1 MPASDEPR
9 ASTTFRRYR
18 HAYPVSRRPHPCCSA
33 PVTRCLPV
41 PYRSSGRPSRIDLP
55 EAPTR
60 RGADFIPPQP
70 CLADCRVNEAR
81 PRHSADGLPS
91 RKVAASITEGED
103 SAEPAPR
110 SRRRRELDLAWDLGQ
125 AVYDRRT
132 ALGLAQTEL
141 ARRANMTQPQ
151 VSKLEL
157 GGSMPTVPLLV
168 RLARAMD
175 ADFSLRPDAED
186 VVRISFVPHT
196 ATGEEATP
204 EPPSAEPLSA
214 AEAGE
219 ADAGTERTAA
229 TG

>member
-1 MPASDEPR
+1 MVS
-9 ASTTFRRYR
+9 
-18 HAYPVSRRPHPCCSA
+18 HA
-33 PVTRCLPV
+33 
-41 PYRSSGRPSRIDLP
+41 
-55 EAPTR
+55 
-60 RGADFIPPQP
+60 QWK
-70 CLADCRVNEAR
+70 LARD
-81 PRHSADGLPS
+81 
-91 RKVAASITEGED
+91 RKVAQSISEGDD
-103 SAEPAPR
+103 SAESAER
-110 SRRRRELDLAWDLGQ
+110 VRRRRELDLAWDLGQ

-186 VVRISFVPHT
+186 VVRVSFIPHDP
-196 ATGEEATP
+196 AHAEIGA
-204 EPPSAEPLSA
+204 EPPSTEPASA
-214 AEAGE
+214 AEAEAE
-219 ADAGTERTAA
+219 ADAGTERAAA

>member
-1 MPASDEPR
+1 MVS
-9 ASTTFRRYR
+9 
-18 HAYPVSRRPHPCCSA
+18 HARWK
-33 PVTRCLPV
+33 
-41 PYRSSGRPSRIDLP
+41 
-55 EAPTR
+55 
-60 RGADFIPPQP
+60 
-70 CLADCRVNEAR
+70 LARD
-81 PRHSADGLPS
+81 
-91 RKVAASITEGED
+91 RKVAESISEGED
-103 SAEPAPR
+103 SAESAER
-110 SRRRRELDLAWDLGQ
+110 VRRRRELDLAWDLGQ

-186 VVRISFVPHT
+186 VVRVSFIPH
-196 ATGEEATP
+196 AAAGEESGA
-204 EPPSAEPLSA
+204 EPPSTEHVSA
-214 AEAGE
+214 AEAE
-219 ADAGTERTAA
+219 TDAGTGTERAAA

>member
-1 MPASDEPR
+1 MVS
-9 ASTTFRRYR
+9 
-18 HAYPVSRRPHPCCSA
+18 HA
-33 PVTRCLPV
+33 
-41 PYRSSGRPSRIDLP
+41 
-55 EAPTR
+55 
-60 RGADFIPPQP
+60 QWK
-70 CLADCRVNEAR
+70 LARD
-81 PRHSADGLPS
+81 
-91 RKVAASITEGED
+91 RKVAASISEGED
-103 SAEPAPR
+103 STESAER
-110 SRRRRELDLAWDLGQ
+110 VRRRRELDLAWDLGQ

-186 VVRISFVPHT
+186 VVRVSFIPH
-196 ATGEEATP
+196 AAAGEESGT
-204 EPPSAEPLSA
+204 EPPSTESAPVPTSA
-214 AEAGE
+214 AEAETE
-219 ADAGTERTAA
+219 ADTGTERAAA